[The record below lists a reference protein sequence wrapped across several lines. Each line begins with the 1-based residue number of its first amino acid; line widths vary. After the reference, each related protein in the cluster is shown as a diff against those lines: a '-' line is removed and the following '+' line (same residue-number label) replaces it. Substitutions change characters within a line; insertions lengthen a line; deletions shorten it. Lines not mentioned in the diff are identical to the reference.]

1 MINETVENALEDVLK
16 RTRKLGIVVEDLS
29 ACYTTIPLIK
39 SLEDKEDVLIDDR
52 MIDTCNGNSIDA
64 NRHQN
69 STSLPIEETGDNDL
83 IDTNSNIRKD
93 LSDISSAGIIDDS
106 IMRNYD
112 DKMADEIIEEG
123 LYVRVTVGNKSK
135 IYGRAESCGKVVENL
150 KMIKPVEYYKFV
162 VKSLADPRT
171 QNWFLISEPWQ
182 LLTIILLYLYA
193 VYKFLPAYMLNKEPY
208 TLKKIIG
215 AYNIFQII
223 ACGFLIY
230 GVSTSGWLTDY
241 SLGCQVVDY
250 SENEMPLRM
259 AKFMWW
265 HMIVKMCE
273 LLETCFFVLRKKTNQ
288 VTFLHV
294 YHHISTLI
302 LAWIACKY
310 FPGGMISFT
319 VLPNSFIHIIMYG
332 YYFLT
337 ALGPTMRKKMDIVK
351 SKLTILQ
358 LIQLGIILIHSV
370 QIILPGCEIPN
381 AAGYIYLPNMCVTQI
396 TVTLP

>member
-1 MINETVENALEDVLK
+1 MYPVKGVKDDLKNKQLAQKKYYDSQPILVQNGIRDWKSGVVVNRTDEDYTVRVGKGEYRRNRSHLRPFYTPTSSTTKQESEAATELAINIEPLNPQEDCQEASLLNKKSSDCLK
-16 RTRKLGIVVEDLS
+16 
-29 ACYTTIPLIK
+29 
-39 SLEDKEDVLIDDR
+39 
-52 MIDTCNGNSIDA
+52 
-64 NRHQN
+64 N
-69 STSLPIEETGDNDL
+69 ST
-83 IDTNSNIRKD
+83 
-93 LSDISSAGIIDDS
+93 
-106 IMRNYD
+106 
-112 DKMADEIIEEG
+112 
-123 LYVRVTVGNKSK
+123 
-135 IYGRAESCGKVVENL
+135 
-150 KMIKPVEYYKFV
+150 MIKPVEYYKFV

-182 LLTIILLYLYA
+182 LVSIILLYLYA

-223 ACGFLIY
+223 ACIFLIY
-230 GVSTSGWLTDY
+230 GVSTSGWITDY

-310 FPGGMISFT
+310 FPGGMITFT
-319 VLPNSFIHIIMYG
+319 VLLNSFIHIIMYG

-370 QIILPGCEIPN
+370 QMILPGCEIPN
-381 AAGYIYLPNMCVTQI
+381 AAGYIYLPNMVI
-396 TVTLP
+396 NILLFLNFYKRSYSKKLK